1 MGALSPRK
9 EFIMANNTFIK
20 VGKLI
25 INTTAIAAIFPND
38 RRGYTLLINGHEF
51 YVTEDEGRSIVDHI
65 LDNDTTTSF
74 DPDKRIVPTA
84 NAADDETRFMKAAAL
99 IRSAVTE
106 HNREYSPSSEVS
118 IEVNK
123 DKRSI
128 DITRGHYSA
137 IRIVDGLVIEDSIA
151 NVETYA
157 EMKRKINDILIGTWI
172 K

>member
-1 MGALSPRK
+1 MT
-9 EFIMANNTFIK
+9 NNNFIK

-25 INTTAIAAIFPND
+25 INTSAIAAIFPND

-65 LDNDTTTSF
+65 LDNDTATTF
-74 DPDKRIVPTA
+74 DPDKRIAPTA
-84 NAADDETRFMKAAAL
+84 NADDETRFMKAAAL
-99 IRSAVTE
+99 IRGAVTE

-137 IRIVDGLVIEDSIA
+137 IRIVDGLIIEDSIA

-157 EMKRKINDILIGTWI
+157 EMKRKINDILISIWI